1 MFYDIRQLFSGEKTR
16 KNTSK
21 MFDEGIKEVY
31 NINIKS
37 NQARKKE
44 NTMFNREKW
53 ECFNA
58 LESYLK
64 QQGIDLD
71 SVAEKDIE
79 MDESATI
86 YLVCGVH
93 LEGVSITIENECD
106 KNSVTYLVPLLEYNS
121 EVDYYSSE
129 LEGAIYENIVWKNK
143 KYYIFIEN
151 EE

>member
-1 MFYDIRQLFSGEKTR
+1 MVFRQKTR

-21 MFDEGIKEVY
+21 IIDKGIIGVY

-37 NQARKKE
+37 NQTRKKG
-44 NTMFNREKW
+44 NTMFTREKW

-79 MDESATI
+79 MDESAMI

-106 KNSVTYLVPLLEYNS
+106 EKSVTYTVPLLEYNS

-129 LEGAIYENIVWKNK
+129 LEGTIYESIVWKDK
-143 KYYIFIEN
+143 KYYVFVEN
-151 EE
+151 E

>member
-1 MFYDIRQLFSGEKTR
+1 MVFRQKTR

-21 MFDEGIKEVY
+21 IIDKGIKEVY

-44 NTMFNREKW
+44 NAMFTREKW

-64 QQGIDLD
+64 QQGVDLD
-71 SVAEKDIE
+71 NVAEKDIE

-106 KNSVTYLVPLLEYNS
+106 EKSVTYLVPLLEYNS

-129 LEGAIYENIVWKNK
+129 LEGTIYENIVWKNK
-143 KYYIFIEN
+143 KYYVFIEN

>member
-1 MFYDIRQLFSGEKTR
+1 MIFRQKTR

-21 MFDEGIKEVY
+21 IIDKGIKEVY

-37 NQARKKE
+37 NQARKKG
-44 NTMFNREKW
+44 NTMFTREKW

-64 QQGIDLD
+64 QQGIGLD

-79 MDESATI
+79 MDESAMI

-106 KNSVTYLVPLLEYNS
+106 EKSVTYLVPLLEYNS

-129 LEGAIYENIVWKNK
+129 LEGTIYENIVWKNK
-143 KYYIFIEN
+143 KYYVFIKN

>member
-1 MFYDIRQLFSGEKTR
+1 MQKTR

-21 MFDEGIKEVY
+21 MFDKGIKEVY
-31 NINIKS
+31 NINTKS

-86 YLVCGVH
+86 YLVCGVD